1 LAIKFSILSNFQ
13 FNQSF
18 QKDQSNK
25 PESDLTSQS
34 NNNVEQEIAS
44 ETQMLRT
51 QMRLAE
57 SEKEKLLCKF
67 KELQEENND
76 LKSKLITLKKNSSSF
91 DEQNNNNC
99 SDSSSMTVM
108 RESHSSKPL
117 AQLLTEK
124 DFEIQRLQRII
135 EELLKSNQEKVCSV
149 KTNFFQ

>member
-1 LAIKFSILSNFQ
+1 
-13 FNQSF
+13 
-18 QKDQSNK
+18 
-25 PESDLTSQS
+25 
-34 NNNVEQEIAS
+34 
-44 ETQMLRT
+44 MLRT

-99 SDSSSMTVM
+99 SDSSSGGGSMTVM

-135 EELLKSNQEKVCSV
+135 EELLKSNQEKVCPV
-149 KTNFFQ
+149 KTYFFQYISFQL